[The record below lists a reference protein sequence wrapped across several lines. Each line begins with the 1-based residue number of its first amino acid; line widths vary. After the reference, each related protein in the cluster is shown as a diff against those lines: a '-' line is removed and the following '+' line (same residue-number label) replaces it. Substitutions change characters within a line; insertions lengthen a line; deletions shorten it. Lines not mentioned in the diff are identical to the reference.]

1 MSMNRRPFRSV
12 LSTAI
17 AGCVVV
23 LCVLLVLYA
32 GGRVGGAEPGDPA
45 VARTDAGPV
54 RGTVADDAR
63 IFQGIPY
70 AAPPVGELRWK
81 PPEAVQ
87 PWSMV
92 RDATTPASPCPQQAN
107 SEVPKPTSDEDCLY
121 LNVTTPRA
129 AAHGPRPVLV
139 WMAGGGFL
147 TGAGS
152 SYGARRLAAH
162 GDVVVVTINYRLGIF
177 GFFGHA
183 GLADSGSFGLQDQQA
198 ALRWVQR
205 NASAF
210 GGDPGNVTLA
220 GQSAGAMS
228 TCAQLTSPSSV
239 GLFHKTVMQSGSC
252 ASDWPRNGQ
261 YPGQD
266 AGSPWLPQSI
276 VRRTGN
282 EIGNQLGCKHPDAL
296 ACLRRLPA
304 NKLLKQTLS
313 FSSPAFGTNLL
324 PQEPGEALRSGRFHR
339 MPTLSGNNRDD
350 ARSYVAAFSGGKID
364 AAGYRRLLTAM
375 VGETRAPKV
384 QSEYPLSR
392 YDSPAIAWG
401 AVTTDRIWSCTQ
413 VAADHQ
419 LARRVPTYAY
429 EFADAHSPLTK
440 VVAAPIPLGAAHA
453 MELPYLFALGRAN
466 LPLTQGQRQL
476 SEQMIAYWTAFAR
489 SADPNGPGRPDWSR
503 VRAGAS
509 GLSLAPAA
517 QGDIQPVNL
526 TAEHHCRFWNRLT

>member
-1 MSMNRRPFRSV
+1 VLVVLVV
-12 LSTAI
+12 LSAS
-17 AGCVVV
+17 
-23 LCVLLVLYA
+23 
-32 GGRVGGAEPGDPA
+32 VGVAEPPDPA
-45 VARTDAGPV
+45 VVRTDAGPV
-54 RGTVADDAR
+54 RGIVTEDAR
-63 IFQGIPY
+63 TFQGIPY
-70 AAPPVGELRWK
+70 GAPPVGELRWK
-81 PPEAVQ
+81 PPQPAQ
-87 PWSMV
+87 PWSRL

-121 LNVTTPRA
+121 LDVTTPRGT
-129 AAHGPRPVLV
+129 AHGPMPVLV

-152 SYGARRLAAH
+152 SYGARRLAAR
-162 GDVVVVTINYRLGIF
+162 GQVVVVTINYRLGIF

-198 ALRWVQR
+198 ALRWVQH

-239 GLFHKTVMQSGSC
+239 GLFHKAVMQSGSC
-252 ASDWPRNGQ
+252 ASDWPRNSQ
-261 YPGQD
+261 YPGQA

-282 EIGNQLGCKHPDAL
+282 EIAHQLGCRHRDAL

-304 NKLLKQTLS
+304 TTLLKQTLS
-313 FSSPAFGTNLL
+313 FSSPAFGTKLL
-324 PQEPGEALRSGRFHR
+324 PQDPAKALRSGRFHR
-339 MPTLSGNNRDD
+339 VPTLSGNNRDE
-350 ARSYVAAFSGGKID
+350 ARSYVATFGGAKID
-364 AAGYRRLLTAM
+364 AADYRRLLTAM
-375 VGETRAPKV
+375 VGKTRAAKV
-384 QSEYPLSR
+384 QREYPLAR

-413 VAADHQ
+413 VATDHR

-429 EFADAHSPLTK
+429 EFADPHSPLTK
-440 VVAAPIPLGAAHA
+440 VAPAPIPLGAAHA
-453 MELPYLFALGRAN
+453 MELPYLFALGRGK
-466 LPLTQGQRQL
+466 LPLTPDQQRL
-476 SEQMIAYWTAFAR
+476 SEQMIGYWTAFAR
-489 SADPNGPGRPDWSR
+489 SGNPNGTGRPRWSR
-503 VRAGAS
+503 VRAGVS

-517 QGDIQPVNL
+517 QGGIQRVDL
-526 TAEHHCRFWNRLT
+526 TAEHHCKFWDRLNDHR